1 MSIDEREVDSVL
13 EGAGKSLL
21 DIVEEKN
28 RTLNKVNMIEY
39 RIIRRSRFYLLMYVL
54 LYIYILKHYLKF
66 VSLFIILEEST
77 S

>member
-54 LYIYILKHYLKF
+54 LSLSLSLYIYIYTKAL
-66 VSLFIILEEST
+66 S
-77 S
+77 

>member
-28 RTLNKVNMIEY
+28 RTLNKVNMDWY
-39 RIIRRSRFYLLMYVL
+39 RMLIAPDSTIDIFTFL
-54 LYIYILKHYLKF
+54 H
-66 VSLFIILEEST
+66 LFKNLIIILFLSL
-77 S
+77 

>member
-13 EGAGKSLL
+13 EGVGKSLL

-28 RTLNKVNMIEY
+28 RTLNKVNMIQCC
-39 RIIRRSRFYLLMYVL
+39 IIHRSRFYLLMHVL
-54 LYIYILKHYLKF
+54 LFTQALNLQF
-66 VSLFIILEEST
+66 VFFIILEEST

>member
-54 LYIYILKHYLKF
+54 LYIYIY
-66 VSLFIILEEST
+66 SSIILNLFLSL
-77 S
+77 